1 MDVASPHI
9 HISTFF
15 IADEIAEIESNR
27 FCFIAT
33 PNTLKIIMSTELF
46 NEALAGL
53 KAFLWLISWLMF
65 KAQKKLFELIN
76 LKMNN

>member
-1 MDVASPHI
+1 
-9 HISTFF
+9 
-15 IADEIAEIESNR
+15 
-27 FCFIAT
+27 
-33 PNTLKIIMSTELF
+33 MSTELF